1 MEVVQGME
9 PQINMHELDANVNL
23 PRANETVD
31 WVLTKIIL
39 MNEDKYLVKMKTII
53 KNIKLIK

>member
-1 MEVVQGME
+1 MEAVQGME